1 MPASASR
8 PRSALLAAA
17 AAAAGLWLSG
27 AARADPPPVHA
38 PVHHPVRRPSGHAH
52 AGPRHAAARPAPP
65 HRAPPPAVAVPPAAA
80 PVPALPPAPPRG
92 TSTGLPLPRFAALR
106 ADSVYLRRGPGSR
119 YPIEWVYKRR
129 DLPVKIEREF
139 DVWRLI
145 EDPDG
150 IRGWVHQATLV
161 GTRSFVIPAA
171 PADTATADTATADA
185 ATADAAATDRGADRG
200 ADPGTDAAAV
210 APPAGPPG
218 SQVLRAA
225 PQPDAPAV
233 AVLEPGVIGRLRT
246 CAAGAG
252 WCRVTVKDYAGWLP
266 RRAVWG
272 LLPDE
277 AIPSP

>member
-1 MPASASR
+1 MSAPASRRFMLCAVSVAATL
-8 PRSALLAAA
+8 SMSCAALADPEPVRHHPVHRAVERVHAALKRLAAHPA
-17 AAAAGLWLSG
+17 RAGHPVS
-27 AARADPPPVHA
+27 AARHA
-38 PVHHPVRRPSGHAH
+38 PV
-52 AGPRHAAARPAPP
+52 
-65 HRAPPPAVAVPPAAA
+65 PPPAAVAAAPPVPPVVVPPA
-80 PVPALPPAPPRG
+80 LPRG

-150 IRGWVHQATLV
+150 IKGWVHQATLV
-161 GTRSFVIPAA
+161 GTRSFVIPDPAPDATAGAVAA
-171 PADTATADTATADA
+171 PAVGSAT
-185 ATADAAATDRGADRG
+185 GAG
-200 ADPGTDAAAV
+200 GSAVPDP
-210 APPAGPPG
+210 GPPG
-218 SQVLRAA
+218 SLVLRAA
-225 PQPDAPAV
+225 PQPDAAPV
-233 AVLEPGVIGRLRT
+233 AVLEPGVIGRLRV

-252 WCRVTVKDYAGWLP
+252 WCRVTVRDYAGWLP
-266 RRAVWG
+266 RQAVWG

>member
-1 MPASASR
+1 MPASR
-8 PRSALLAAA
+8 PHFALLAAA
-17 AAAAGLWLSG
+17 VWLSPSG
-27 AARADPPPVHA
+27 AALADPPIVHA
-38 PVHHPVRRPSGHAH
+38 PAHHPVRRLLGHAH
-52 AGPRHAAARPAPP
+52 APARHASAHPALPPRH
-65 HRAPPPAVAVPPAAA
+65 APPPAVVVPPPAAPA
-80 PVPALPPAPPRG
+80 PALPPAPPRG

-171 PADTATADTATADA
+171 SASAPASADA
-185 ATADAAATDRGADRG
+185 AVTDQGV
-200 ADPGTDAAAV
+200 DPGTTAAL
-210 APPAGPPG
+210 PAGPPG

-246 CAAGAG
+246 CAVGSG
-252 WCRVTVKDYAGWLP
+252 WCRVTVKDDAGWLP

>member
-1 MPASASR
+1 MAAFASR
-8 PRSALLAAA
+8 LRPALLAAA
-17 AAAAGLWLSG
+17 AAAWLSLP
-27 AARADPPPVHA
+27 AAALADPPTVRA
-38 PVHHPVRRPSGHAH
+38 PAHHPVRRPLRHV
-52 AGPRHAAARPAPP
+52 HAAARHATAHPAPP
-65 HRAPPPAVAVPPAAA
+65 PHHVPPPALPPPAA
-80 PVPALPPAPPRG
+80 PVLAVPPAPPRG

-150 IRGWVHQATLV
+150 TRGWVHQATLV

-171 PADTATADTATADA
+171 PASSATADA
-185 ATADAAATDRGADRG
+185 TVADPAAELGRDRGAGRG
-200 ADPGTDAAAV
+200 ITAAL
-210 APPAGPPG
+210 PAGPPG

-225 PQPDAPAV
+225 PRPDAPAL
-233 AVLEPGVIGRLRT
+233 AVLEPGVIGRLRA
-246 CAAGAG
+246 CAAGSG
-252 WCRVTVKDYAGWLP
+252 WCRVTVKEYAGWLP
-266 RRAVWG
+266 RRAIWG

-277 AIPSP
+277 VIPPP